1 MKKPAKEKPAERNSV
16 KKQPVATQSIKQ
28 QSSKSQHRAATSR
41 VATTRTKSAAAVAKS
56 SPSAVIAKL
65 KVLADART
73 LNGMARYAI
82 PSDNAFGV
90 PMRAI
95 QELGK
100 RLGPN
105 HELAVQLWKSGWY
118 EARTLAAFV
127 AEPERLTPAQMDRWA
142 RDFDSWAICDTVCFK
157 LFDRTP
163 HAFDKVEQWARREE
177 EFIKRAAF
185 ALLAT
190 LALHGAGSDAQLTNC
205 LPLIERAVSDERNFV
220 KKGVSW
226 ALRAMGRRGAGLN
239 AAALQLARK
248 LAASSEPTARWI
260 GKDAV
265 RDLTKPKQPRARSH
279 VPAVTDGTARAH
291 HF

>member
-1 MKKPAKEKPAERNSV
+1 MPAKKVPARQQPANSQHA
-16 KKQPVATQSIKQ
+16 KEHSARKQ
-28 QSSKSQHRAATSR
+28 QRSRKAPAATVRAKPRST
-41 VATTRTKSAAAVAKS
+41 VAES
-56 SPSAVIAKL
+56 SPSTVIAEL
-65 KVLADART
+65 KALADART

-90 PMRAI
+90 PMHAI
-95 QELGK
+95 QALGK
-100 RLGPN
+100 RLGPS
-105 HELAVQLWKSGWY
+105 HELAMQLWKSGWY

-190 LALHGAGSDAQLTNC
+190 LALHGMGSDAQVTNC
-205 LPLIERAVSDERNFV
+205 LPLIERAASDERNFV

-239 AAALQLARK
+239 AAAVRLARK
-248 LAASSEPTARWI
+248 LAASSAPAARWI
-260 GKDAV
+260 GKDAL
-265 RDLTKPKQPRARSH
+265 RELIKAKQRALAKRSRRS
-279 VPAVTDGTARAH
+279 A
-291 HF
+291 

>member
-1 MKKPAKEKPAERNSV
+1 MPAKKRPARQQPANNQHARKQSV
-16 KKQPVATQSIKQ
+16 RKQSARKQ
-28 QSSKSQHRAATSR
+28 QRSFKASAATKSR
-41 VATTRTKSAAAVAKS
+41 STVAESS
-56 SPSAVIAKL
+56 SPAATIAEL
-65 KVLADART
+65 QRLADPRT

-127 AEPERLTPAQMDRWA
+127 AEPERLTPVQMDRWA

-163 HAFDKVEQWARREE
+163 YAFDKVEQWARREE

-190 LALHGAGSDAQLTNC
+190 LALHGVGSDAQVTNC
-205 LPLIERAVSDERNFV
+205 LPLIERAASDERNFV

-239 AAALQLARK
+239 AAAVRLARK

-260 GKDAV
+260 GKDAL
-265 RDLTKPKQPRARSH
+265 RDLTKPKQSRAR
-279 VPAVTDGTARAH
+279 VTRSSRD
-291 HF
+291 